1 MPREPAHTYSQSY
14 TGNKSYR
21 KLKRVCETQ
30 DVRKGGNKFLEK
42 QNKRTS

>member
-21 KLKRVCETQ
+21 KLKRVCESQ
-30 DVRKGGNKFLEK
+30 DVRNGSSKFLEK
-42 QNKRTS
+42 QNKITS